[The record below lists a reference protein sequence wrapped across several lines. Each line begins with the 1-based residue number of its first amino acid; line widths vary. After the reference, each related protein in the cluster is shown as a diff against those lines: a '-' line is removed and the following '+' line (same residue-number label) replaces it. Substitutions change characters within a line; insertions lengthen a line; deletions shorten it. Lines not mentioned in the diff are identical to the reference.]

1 MENEYIVKAAA
12 YCGAAL
18 VMCLGTIGPAL
29 AQGLIGSKACEM
41 TGKYPESSNK
51 VRLLMF
57 VAIGVVESLG
67 IYCLLI
73 ALLLIYR

>member
-1 MENEYIVKAAA
+1 MDSETVKVAA

-18 VMCLGTIGPAL
+18 VMCLGTIGPAF

-41 TGKYPESSNK
+41 VGKYPESANK

-57 VAIGVVESLG
+57 VALGVVESLA

-73 ALLLIYR
+73 AILLLVR